1 MNVLVCNDDGIDS
14 EGLIV
19 LATCLS
25 KEHNVLVVAP
35 ESNRSA
41 FAHSLTI
48 YEDIKFREVNASG
61 DFTAYAIS
69 GTPVDCVKFATHVFP
84 DFRIDLV
91 CSGINKGPNVGT
103 DVLYSGTVSAGLE
116 ANCLGLPAIAFS
128 SVAHVGNKFDTCGII
143 AVKII
148 DKLKKNLSNKF
159 TYNVNV
165 PNLDLS
171 DIKGVKATKLGIQ
184 VYTDRYVKTGDG
196 TYRLE
201 GEPTDH
207 DLNDS
212 DCDVEWI
219 KKGYVTV
226 TPVLLDKT
234 DYTTLYSIGKD
245 IDL

>member
-1 MNVLVCNDDGIDS
+1 MNILICNDDGINS
-14 EGLIV
+14 EGLLV
-19 LATCLS
+19 LAKCLS

-35 ESNRSA
+35 DGNRSA

-48 YEDIKFREVNASG
+48 NADLKFREVEAG
-61 DFTAYAIS
+61 GLFKAYSIS
-69 GTPVDCVKFATHVFP
+69 GTPADCVKFALHTFP
-84 DFRIDLV
+84 SFGIELV
-91 CSGINKGPNVGT
+91 CSGINAGSNIGT

-128 SVAHVGNKFDTCGII
+128 SVVHRGNKFDTCGVI
-143 AVKII
+143 AKKIV
-148 DKLKKNLSNKF
+148 DKLKDNLSSEF
-159 TYNVNV
+159 TYNVNI
-165 PNLDLS
+165 PNLDA
-171 DIKGVKATKLGIQ
+171 DEIKGVKITKLGIQ
-184 VYTDRYVKTGDG
+184 LYTDRYVRTSDD

-201 GEPTDH
+201 GEPKEH

-234 DYTTLYSIGKD
+234 DYKTLNKLGRELK
-245 IDL
+245 L